1 MSKTI
6 RIAYYGMDGEGPTV
20 REAKADA
27 GNKLE
32 RLVKDVESGPQIYS
46 FGDRLAIIV
55 RARYSWGYRLVENNK
70 PMGGGCTGFEN
81 FAAAQRSALGHMADL
96 AWSHDVSD
104 DRAFAAEAM
113 KCLEAAH
120 RERGRAIDDLVYRWQ
135 WQRRWKAARDQG
147 FDDNEA
153 RNIAGGLTHLV
164 DNYEARKAEAQFE
177 RPCGDAAHKAGSV
190 Q

>member
-6 RIAYYGMDGEGPTV
+6 RITYYGMDGEGSTV

-32 RLVKDVESGPQIYS
+32 RLVRDVTSGPQLYC
-46 FGDRLAIIV
+46 FGGRMAIV
-55 RARYSWGYRLVENNK
+55 ARTKESWSYRLVENGK
-70 PMGGGCTGFEN
+70 PMGGDAYGFEN
-81 FAAAQRSALGHMADL
+81 FADAQRSALGHMADL
-96 AWSHDVSD
+96 AWSHDVSH

-113 KCLEAAH
+113 KCLEAAN
-120 RERGRAIDDLVYRWQ
+120 RERERAIDDLVYRWQ
-135 WQRRWKAARDQG
+135 WQRRWKAVRDQG

-164 DNYEARKAEAQFE
+164 DNYEARKAAAQFE
-177 RPCGDAAHKAGSV
+177 RPCGAAAHKAGSV

>member
-6 RIAYYGMDGEGPTV
+6 RITYYGMDGEGPTV

-27 GNKLE
+27 GKKLE
-32 RLVKDVESGPQIYS
+32 RLVRDVESGPQIYC
-46 FGDRLAIIV
+46 FGRRTAIIA
-55 RARYSWGYRLVENNK
+55 RTRYSWSYRLIENNK

-81 FAAAQRSALGHMADL
+81 FADAQRSALSHMADL

-104 DRAFAAEAM
+104 DRAFAAEAI
-113 KCLEAAH
+113 KYLEATNH
-120 RERGRAIDDLVYRWQ
+120 ERECAIEDLVYRWQ

-153 RNIAGGLTHLV
+153 RNIAGGLMHLV
-164 DNYEARKAEAQFE
+164 DDYEARKAAAQLK
-177 RPCGDAAHKAGSV
+177 RPPGAAAHKVRSV
-190 Q
+190 S